1 MKSTLFAASLL
12 LASGAHA
19 QEVEMTPTAETAQ
32 PAEEAAVEAAAALTI
47 DSPIADLMADERA
60 KAVVDAN
67 VPGVELHPAYDQIK
81 GMSFKEVQP
90 FSGGA
95 ITDEMIA
102 AIASGLA
109 ELS

>member
-1 MKSTLFAASLL
+1 MKSTFFAASLL
-12 LASGAHA
+12 FASGAYA
-19 QEVEMTPTAETAQ
+19 QDAEMTQPAEAAQ
-32 PAEEAAVEAAAALTI
+32 PADEAAVEAAAALTI
-47 DSPIADLMADERA
+47 DSPIADLMADDRA

-81 GMSFKEVQP
+81 GMSFKEIQP

-102 AIASGLA
+102 AIAAGLA
-109 ELS
+109 ELG